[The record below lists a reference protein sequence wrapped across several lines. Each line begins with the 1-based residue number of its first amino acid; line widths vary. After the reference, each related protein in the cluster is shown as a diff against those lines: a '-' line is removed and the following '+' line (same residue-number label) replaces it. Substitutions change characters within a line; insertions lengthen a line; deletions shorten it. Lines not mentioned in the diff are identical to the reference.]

1 MKSVLIYQEHLKEI
15 IETEK
20 ARVHRLQEKYP
31 DFKEYYEGKL
41 ATFDTMLYLIDNGQL
56 PEEGE

>member
-31 DFKEYYEGKL
+31 EFKEYYEGKL
-41 ATFDTMLYLIDNGQL
+41 ATFDTILYLIDNGQL
-56 PEEGE
+56 PE